1 VGEAICVTERP
12 RRRGSRYRRRRVSQ
26 AASAGSSSW
35 RLLLTGVGTGL
46 ALPTLLATGSAAL
59 PSHSFA
65 TGSAV
70 VNMLRQIGMAIGVA
84 VLIAVLATP
93 RTASDA
99 VRAYRDG
106 SIVIAAIAFAAGVV
120 ALALLARRRAPVAD
134 APPMPA
140 IAAEA
145 AQFTG

>member
-1 VGEAICVTERP
+1 VIAAGCAIFSAGAAWWAFAAGVRPDYVGEML
-12 RRRGSRYRRRRVSQ
+12 G
-26 AASAGSSSW
+26 GM
-35 RLLLTGVGTGL
+35 LLTGVGTGL

-70 VNMLRQIGMAIGVA
+70 VNMMRQIGMAIGVA

-120 ALALLARRRAPVAD
+120 ALALLARGRAPVAD

-140 IAAEA
+140 MAAEA

>member
-1 VGEAICVTERP
+1 
-12 RRRGSRYRRRRVSQ
+12 
-26 AASAGSSSW
+26 
-35 RLLLTGVGTGL
+35 
-46 ALPTLLATGSAAL
+46 
-59 PSHSFA
+59 
-65 TGSAV
+65 
-70 VNMLRQIGMAIGVA
+70 
-84 VLIAVLATP
+84 
-93 RTASDA
+93 

-140 IAAEA
+140 MAAEA